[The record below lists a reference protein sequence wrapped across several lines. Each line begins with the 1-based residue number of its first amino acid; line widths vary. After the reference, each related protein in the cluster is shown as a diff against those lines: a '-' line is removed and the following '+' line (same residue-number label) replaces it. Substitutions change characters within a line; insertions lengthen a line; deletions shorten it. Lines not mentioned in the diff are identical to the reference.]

1 MAGWAVWL
9 ALAGGVLVVVAP
21 VLHRVSVLPLGPAL
35 LAVPVGIL
43 ISLVALLLS
52 VTVLVG
58 GRPMPAGRGRVL
70 GAATFS
76 ALTGLLDSSK
86 GNHFT
91 SDSYFV
97 NAYHTEFN
105 SF

>member
-52 VTVLVG
+52 VTV
-58 GRPMPAGRGRVL
+58 VL
-70 GAATFS
+70 
-76 ALTGLLDSSK
+76 ALGYGILIKFIFKPSLK
-86 GNHFT
+86 P
-91 SDSYFV
+91 V
-97 NAYHTEFN
+97 C
-105 SF
+105 